1 MNNEYASVVL
11 DTSSPESILLGIK
24 IGDEV
29 VECIEVT
36 EESVEGILNML
47 LEWKSD
53 KEKGSFLMP
62 TLQLQ

>member
-1 MNNEYASVVL
+1 MNNEHASVVL
-11 DTSSPESILLGIK
+11 DTSSPESILFGIK

-29 VECIEVT
+29 VECIEVP
-36 EESVEGILNML
+36 EESVDGILNML
-47 LEWKSD
+47 MKWKAD

>member
-11 DTSSPESILLGIK
+11 DTSSPESILFGIK
-24 IGDEV
+24 IGEDV
-29 VECIEVT
+29 VECVEVP
-36 EESVEGILNML
+36 EESVDAIINML
-47 LEWKSD
+47 MEWKSD